1 MLPQELVARTL
12 HRINPQEYAPLQTIS
27 TNEHNLGFT
36 EFKQRV
42 WRRYQHTAFHA
53 EIDRHLEMV
62 AEYLRTNG
70 ERGINRLIVEM
81 PPRYGKSESI
91 SRHFP
96 AWVLGQLPDTPII
109 LTSYGATLA
118 RRNSRSVRNLI
129 KRDEYRQIYPHIEL
143 SADKKAA
150 QEWTLARY
158 EGGMI
163 AAGVGGGITGHG
175 GELII
180 IDDPIKSRAE
190 AESETYRERL
200 KDWYQNDLYT
210 RLEEPGAIILMNTR
224 WHYDDLAG
232 WLLGDNVDGWT
243 RISFPAIAGE
253 DDPLGRAIG
262 EPLWAVR
269 HSAEKLA
276 RIAEQMGDYAF
287 SALFQ
292 QSPQMGRGTLF
303 DALKLSANVVDEAPN
318 RIVEMVRFYDLAIT
332 AKSRSSY
339 TVGLKLGR
347 MADGEMIVLD
357 VWRVQREAPDVHQG
371 VVQNAL
377 LDSNKVRI
385 RLEAEKAGL
394 VEWQN
399 LLRDERFH
407 GYIIES
413 DPPQGDKYTRATPIA
428 GRANAGKLK
437 LLKAPWNRAF
447 IEELAIFPN
456 GSTNDQVD
464 ALSGAYKMFDQKPVG
479 LVYGEWSIANV
490 DDQLAYNPTQPILW
504 GIMDGDFL
512 PRVIL
517 VGQVA
522 ADGGLNVLDEYSA
535 VGEGDYEVSIKAGMT
550 LGKVNGWGNS
560 KPAIAYL
567 HDDAKLLKSA
577 LWKHGIPTTAAKH
590 SVLEGIQNVRQLV
603 RGKGD
608 TPLLRVHPRC
618 KTLLYEVEVYR
629 NDPDKRTANGEPL
642 PMEVNDRAMNA
653 LRFMAWHLRYQ

>member
-1 MLPQELVARTL
+1 MLDPQLLARRTL
-12 HRINPQEYAPLQTIS
+12 ARVHSPNLIFQRSEEEIQG
-27 TNEHNLGFT
+27 LGFT
-36 EFKQRV
+36 DFKRRV

-175 GELII
+175 GKLII

-210 RLEEPGAIILMNTR
+210 RLEEPGVIILMNTR

-243 RISFPAIAGE
+243 RLSFPAIAGE
-253 DDPLGRAIG
+253 NDPLGRAVG
-262 EPLWAVR
+262 EPLWATR
-269 HSAEKLA
+269 HSAERLA
-276 RIAEQMGDYAF
+276 KIAEQMGDYAF

-303 DALKLSANVVDEAPN
+303 DALKLKIIEEAPET
-318 RIVEMVRFYDLAIT
+318 IETVRFYDLAIT
-332 AKSRSSY
+332 EKARASY

-347 MADGEMIVLD
+347 MAGGELIILD

-371 VVQNAL
+371 VIQNAL
-377 LDSNKVRI
+377 MDGSRVRI
-385 RLEAEKAGL
+385 GLEAEKAGL

-399 LLRDERFH
+399 LLRVPDLH
-407 GYIIES
+407 GYTIEAK
-413 DPPQGDKYTRATPIA
+413 PPEGDKYTRATSPA
-428 GRANAGKLK
+428 MRVNAGLVRMVKGT
-437 LLKAPWNRAF
+437 WNRAF
-447 IEELAIFPN
+447 VEELSIFPN
-456 GSTNDQVD
+456 GSANDQVD
-464 ALSGAYKMFDQKPVG
+464 AFSGAYKMFDQKPVG
-479 LVYGEWSIANV
+479 LVYPDWSIANI
-490 DDQLAYNPTQPILW
+490 DDKLAYDSTKPVLW
-504 GIMDGDFL
+504 GINDGDFL

-517 VGQVA
+517 IGQVA
-522 ADGGLNVLDEYSA
+522 NDGGLNILDEYSA
-535 VGEGDYEVSIKAGMT
+535 VGESNYDVSIVTAT
-550 LGKVNGWGNS
+550 DLGKAHEWGDA
-560 KPAIAYL
+560 KPALVYL
-567 HDDAKLLKSA
+567 DEEAKLLKSA
-577 LWKHGIPTTAAKH
+577 LWKHGIPVTGTKNPL
-590 SVLEGIQNVRQLV
+590 LEGVQNVRRLI
-603 RGKGD
+603 RGNGD

-618 KTLLYEVEVYR
+618 ETLLREVEVYR
-629 NDPDKRTANGEPL
+629 NDPDKRTGNGEPL
-642 PMEVNDRAMNA
+642 PVEVDDRAMNA